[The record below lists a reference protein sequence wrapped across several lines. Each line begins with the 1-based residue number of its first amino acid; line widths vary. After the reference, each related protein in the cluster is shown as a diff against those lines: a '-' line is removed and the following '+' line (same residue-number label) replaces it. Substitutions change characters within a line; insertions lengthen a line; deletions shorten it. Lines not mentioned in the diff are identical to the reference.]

1 MEIVYDRKAAIKKL
15 KLLTFGPKANV
26 DSFRAKLDDNYKTT
40 FLPNGVERTEYKYG
54 NIECDVLAPE
64 IYSSN
69 RVMLYIHGGSFV
81 GGSRVAYRSFCSSL
95 ATKCYCRVVVP
106 EYRLAPSFPY
116 PAANED
122 IQGVFKALFT
132 EEQIACSLNTEKG
145 ARPVLPEI
153 IIAADSSAAS
163 IACSLIFN
171 LTERYRNCIKQ
182 LILFSPWLDVSQNS
196 KLITTKKITDEVMSG
211 EILRK
216 SISLYTVEEN
226 TALPFVSPVL
236 ASNDDLKNFPKTY
249 IQMGEK
255 EILLEEAK
263 NFAKILN
270 DSGTECELDVWPNM
284 MFMFQ
289 MADEYLHESHLALDR
304 IGKIV
309 TEYTA
314 GQEAVEIENKPKLEH
329 SLKSEA

>member
-26 DSFRAKLDDNYKTT
+26 DSFRAKLDENYKTT

-270 DSGTECELDVWPNM
+270 DSGTECELDVWSNM

>member
-26 DSFRAKLDDNYKTT
+26 DSFRAKLDENYKTT

-270 DSGTECELDVWPNM
+270 DSGTECELDIWPNM

>member
-26 DSFRAKLDDNYKTT
+26 DSFRAKLDENYKTT